1 MGGPDDKSNGYEQA
15 AQQFIAA
22 RNTNIGIATVRDWS
36 RSLKCGGNLL
46 DLGCAHGVPI
56 TQLLIDSGFS
66 VYGLDAS
73 TTLIVEFRRR
83 FPTASAQCAAVED
96 SDFFGRQF
104 DGIIAVG
111 LLFLLSSRIQEN
123 VLQRI
128 ALALISNGKF
138 LFTAPAE
145 AVRWNDSLTGRESVS
160 LGSTRYAELLRC
172 SGMELLK
179 EASDEGGNHYYFCR
193 KL

>member
-15 AQQFIAA
+15 AQQFIAV
-22 RNTNIGIATVRDWS
+22 RDTGIGIAIVRDWS
-36 RSLKCGGNLL
+36 HSLRRSGTVL

-66 VYGLDAS
+66 VYGVDAS
-73 TTLIVEFRRR
+73 ATLIAEFRRR
-83 FPTASAQCAAVED
+83 FPTARAQCVPVED
-96 SDFFGRQF
+96 SDFFGRLF

-111 LLFLLSSRIQEN
+111 LLFLLSSQTQEI

-128 ALALISNGKF
+128 ALSLISNGRL
-138 LFTAPAE
+138 LFTCPAE
-145 AVRWNDSLTGRESVS
+145 AVRWNDSLTGRESIS
-160 LGSTRYAELLRC
+160 LGAIRYAELLPLW
-172 SGMELLK
+172 GMELLG
-179 EASDEGGNHYYFCR
+179 EANDEGGNHYYSCR

>member
-1 MGGPDDKSNGYEQA
+1 MGEPSDKSNGYEEA

-22 RNTNIGIATVRDWS
+22 RRADIGIATVCDWS
-36 RSLKCGGNLL
+36 RSLRRGGYVL

-66 VYGLDAS
+66 VYGVDAS
-73 TTLIVEFRRR
+73 ATLIAEFRRS
-83 FPTASAQCAAVED
+83 FPSASAQCAPVED

-111 LLFLLSSRIQEN
+111 LLFLLSSETQEI
-123 VLQRI
+123 VLQKI
-128 ALALISNGKF
+128 ALTLISNGKF

-145 AVRWNDSLTGRESVS
+145 AVRWNDSLTGRESIS
-160 LGSTRYAELLRC
+160 LGSTRYGELLRC
-172 SGMELLK
+172 WGIELRG
-179 EASDEGGNHYYFCR
+179 ETNDEGGNHYYFCR